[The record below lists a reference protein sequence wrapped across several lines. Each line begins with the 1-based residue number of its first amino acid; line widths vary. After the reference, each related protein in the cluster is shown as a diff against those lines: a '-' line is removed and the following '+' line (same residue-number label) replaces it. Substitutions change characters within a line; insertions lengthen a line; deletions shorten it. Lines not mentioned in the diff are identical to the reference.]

1 MARNTQKSK
10 QEEIKQEE
18 VEKITENEEELKAEE
33 ISNVET
39 TPEENAENSDEVITE
54 PEVVN
59 SDGDVKTDEPAGP
72 APAMPELKKLIC
84 KVSFTDKFDK
94 KTVYEVGKELNITD
108 ISRRNDLI
116 ERGLAV
122 EE

>member
-18 VEKITENEEELKAEE
+18 VSDVEKIQ
-33 ISNVET
+33 
-39 TPEENAENSDEVITE
+39 EENVVNSDEVITE
-54 PEVVN
+54 PEIVN
-59 SDGDVKTDEPAGP
+59 SDGDVKTNEPSIE
-72 APAMPELKKLIC
+72 APKMPELKKLIC

-94 KTVYEVGKELNITD
+94 KTVYEVDKELNITD
-108 ISRRNDLI
+108 VARRNDLI